1 MLRILYLINHA
12 GKGGTERYIYSLAR
26 KLNRSEA
33 EIYFVCHEDGPLAD
47 GMREMGIPVYKLEM
61 KSRFDLKAAR
71 KLAGLCK
78 KLKIDLIH
86 TQFLREYYVA
96 LLSRLFGSRVC
107 IVNTCHMLHTAHPAD
122 RILNKLLPFG
132 NTRTIAVSHAAERIL
147 VRQGMRS
154 EDISVIHNGVDVDYF
169 AENSPSTIREE
180 LGISKDSLVAV
191 SIARFS
197 PEKGHSF
204 FIRSVARLFETKKEL
219 FSAKKITFL
228 LVGDG
233 ETLEDCKR
241 LAAELGVSGHIIF
254 AGYRS
259 DVRNILKGSD
269 IYICHSQ
276 YEALGIS
283 ILEALACSLPVIT
296 TDAGGTGEIV
306 NERSQCGIKV
316 NYGDVDG
323 MADAMKQLFESAQLR
338 EQYGRNGLETV
349 KREFSIDSMV
359 SKTREIYRNCVYSPA
374 SRCKP

>member
-1 MLRILYLINHA
+1 MLKILYLLNHA
-12 GKGGTERYIYSLAR
+12 GKGGTERYVYSLAQ
-26 KLNRSEA
+26 KLNGSEA
-33 EIYFVCHEDGPLAD
+33 KVFFAYNEEGPLVEQ
-47 GMREMGIPVYKLEM
+47 MKELGIPVFRLVM
-61 KSRFDLKAAR
+61 KSRFDLKAAWA
-71 KLAGLCK
+71 LAGLCK
-78 KLKIDLIH
+78 RLEVNIVH
-86 TQFLREYYVA
+86 TQFLREYYIA
-96 LLSRLFGSRVC
+96 LLSRLFGNNIC
-107 IVNTCHMLHTAHPAD
+107 IVNTCHVIHTARPVD
-122 RILNKLLPFG
+122 KILNKLLSFK
-132 NTRTIAVSHAAERIL
+132 NTRTIAVSHAAENMLI
-147 VRQGMRS
+147 RQGMRS

-169 AENSPSTIREE
+169 AESSPSTIREE
-180 LGISKDSLVAV
+180 LGIDRDGLVAV

-204 FIRSVARLFETKKEL
+204 LIRSIARLAETDEDL
-219 FSAKKITFL
+219 LNERKITFL

-233 ETLEDCKR
+233 QTLAESKK
-241 LAAELGVSGHIIF
+241 LASVLGVSRHILF
-254 AGYRS
+254 AGYRT

-269 IYICHSQ
+269 IYICHSVH
-276 YEALGIS
+276 EALPIS
-283 ILEALACSLPVIT
+283 ILEAIACSLPVIT